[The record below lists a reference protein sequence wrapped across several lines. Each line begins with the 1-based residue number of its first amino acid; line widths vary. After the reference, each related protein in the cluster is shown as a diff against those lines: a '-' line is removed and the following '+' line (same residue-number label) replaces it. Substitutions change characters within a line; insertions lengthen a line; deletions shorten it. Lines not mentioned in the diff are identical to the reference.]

1 MPMTYATP
9 LLAFGVVGLAVTC
22 FAANGAVTPVSSRA
36 TPAPA
41 PSMADAPS
49 TPVEVAAQPATDPK
63 PVEATPAP
71 AVNPADEAAKAEACQ
86 KELAAIVSA
95 NPVDFLRDR
104 IELTAKGKASVTELA
119 VVIRACPGMNI
130 EIQGHTDKTGKRQ
143 ANIRLSKSRAE
154 AVKDYLVGL
163 GLSPDLL
170 TAVGFGPDRPV
181 ASNRTE
187 AGRRKNRR
195 IEFRVSREE

>member
-22 FAANGAVTPVSSRA
+22 FAANGAGAPAAGSA
-36 TPAPA
+36 TPAPVAAAA
-41 PSMADAPS
+41 PPA
-49 TPVEVAAQPATDPK
+49 PVEIASPPVTAPE
-63 PVEATPAP
+63 PVEAAPAP
-71 AVNPADEAAKAEACQ
+71 AVNPVDEAAKAEACQ